1 MPDFFTFYDD
11 IYCFIISPV
20 FIFNEYVRTDELH
33 GHELI
38 KIIFYK
44 NIFLLIRYLSL
55 RINLKNYVYIKQD

>member
-1 MPDFFTFYDD
+1 MPDDD

-20 FIFNEYVRTDELH
+20 FIFNEYVRTNELH
-33 GHELI
+33 GHKLI

-55 RINLKNYVYIKQD
+55 QINLKNYV